1 MVADVSEHALLQLNN
16 VSVGF
21 GGLKALSNVS
31 VSVRAGE
38 VVAVIGPNGAGKT
51 SLFNAI
57 TGFVPIQSGQILFK
71 GKRIDGLLAHEIAA
85 YGVRRTF
92 QNGGLA
98 PTLTVLENVLCGLH
112 RQIPAHPLSIALG
125 LPAARRAERAALEK
139 ARDLLDRLGI
149 RRLEDELAANLSGG
163 QQRMVEILRSIAA
176 EAPLLLLDEP
186 AVGLAPP
193 VRAELGKIISDLARA
208 RGIGILLIEH
218 AIELVMQVS
227 DRIAVL
233 NYGEKIAE
241 GSPEEIRSNQMV
253 LEAYLG
259 HG

>member
-1 MVADVSEHALLQLNN
+1 MVADVSEDALLQLKN

-85 YGVRRTF
+85 HGVRRTF

-125 LPAARRAERAALEK
+125 LPAARRAERAA
-139 ARDLLDRLGI
+139 
-149 RRLEDELAANLSGG
+149 LEDELAANLSGG

>member
-1 MVADVSEHALLQLNN
+1 MVADVSEDALLKLKN

-71 GKRIDGLLAHEIAA
+71 GRRIDGLMAHEIAA
-85 YGVRRTF
+85 HGVRRTF
-92 QNGGLA
+92 QNNGLA
-98 PTLTVLENVLCGLH
+98 STLTVLENVLCGLH

-139 ARDLLDRLGI
+139 AIDKYGRPLVEVFLDHRNI
-149 RRLEDELAANLSGG
+149 N
-163 QQRMVEILRSIAA
+163 QWMVEQK
-176 EAPLLLLDEP
+176 
-186 AVGLAPP
+186 
-193 VRAELGKIISDLARA
+193 LGVPYEGKGKKCWEQMMESNRHDDM
-208 RGIGILLIEH
+208 GVIE
-218 AIELVMQVS
+218 
-227 DRIAVL
+227 
-233 NYGEKIAE
+233 
-241 GSPEEIRSNQMV
+241 
-253 LEAYLG
+253 
-259 HG
+259 

>member
-1 MVADVSEHALLQLNN
+1 MADARSGPLLQLED

-21 GGLKALSNVS
+21 GGLKALSGVS
-31 VSVRAGE
+31 LSVGAGE

-57 TGFVPIQSGQILFK
+57 SGFVPIQSGQILLT
-71 GKRIDGLLAHEIAA
+71 GKRIDGLKPHEIAG

-98 PTLTVLENVLCGLH
+98 PTLTVLENILCGMH
-112 RQIPAHPLSIALG
+112 RQIGSSPLAIALN
-125 LPAARRAERAALEK
+125 LHSARKAERAALEV

-149 RRLEDELAANLSGG
+149 RRLEHELAANLSGG

-176 EAPLLLLDEP
+176 DAPLLLLDEP

-193 VRAELGKIISDLARA
+193 VRAELGKIVTELARL

-241 GSPEEIRSNQMV
+241 GTPQEVRTNQSV

-259 HG
+259 HA